1 MTRMIRRFLCLALAA
16 VMMAAL
22 LPFAVSGT
30 TAKAA
35 SSTGIVTLEGVNFRV
50 GPSMKDKVLFKI
62 SKVISGVIVSVCFR
76 KENPATA
83 GTLPPW

>member
-35 SSTGIVTLEGVNFRV
+35 SSTGIVTLEGVIITLGRCGSIGVNIGGIYTQILNV
-50 GPSMKDKVLFKI
+50 NNCLLENYSSKI
-62 SKVISGVIVSVCFR
+62 SR
-76 KENPATA
+76 
-83 GTLPPW
+83 